1 MRVSKC
7 GAGRAAV
14 FCLTPNVSCCPK
26 RTIDGDG
33 NALVESV
40 AVGTDEGGD
49 LGKRVDLLVVLAGS
63 LEVDVDGLN
72 VEVVGLRDSQD
83 GRGAGV
89 RLLSRIC

>member
-1 MRVSKC
+1 M
-7 GAGRAAV
+7 
-14 FCLTPNVSCCPK
+14 TPNIFCQ

-33 NALVESV
+33 DALKESV

-49 LGKRVDLLVVLAGS
+49 LAERVDLLVLLDGS
-63 LEVDVDGLN
+63 LEVDLDNLE

-89 RLLSRIC
+89 RLVSRIC